1 MYLPPMVTDIRK
13 KSQNRMFVAVA
24 LFLASIAAS
33 FLIAFISHQGS
44 SYWVIRLPLPAG
56 ARITVEDVQLSKI
69 TIGPSI
75 SGYIPSSRTPVGSI
89 TKRSLAIGEILHQ
102 SALTQSTKALTS
114 ESISLPIRATDFP
127 PTVKPGDL
135 VSIYQLHDVRN
146 GESAIAPKLIISPAF
161 IEGISG
167 KDRNFSGELSI
178 TVSLNRTDIPTLLAA
193 TTSGR
198 LVVVAIRG

>member
-1 MYLPPMVTDIRK
+1 MYLPPMVTDIKK

-24 LFLASIAAS
+24 LFLASITAS

-44 SYWVIRLPLPAG
+44 SYWVMSSPLPAG
-56 ARITVEDVQLSKI
+56 ARITAEDVLLSKV
-69 TIGPSI
+69 TIGRSI
-75 SGYIPSSRTPVGSI
+75 SGYLPMSSSPVGSI
-89 TKRSLAIGEILHQ
+89 SKRSLAAGEILHQ
-102 SALTQSTKALTS
+102 SALTQSTKALSS

-146 GESAIAPKLIISPAF
+146 GESGIAPQLIISPAF
-161 IEGISG
+161 IEGVAG

-178 TVSLNRTDIPTLLAA
+178 TVSLNRSDIPTLLAA

-198 LVVVAIRG
+198 LVIVAIRG